1 MNEQIRVSRVS
12 LIQYQIS
19 DPSGT
24 AATRMTLDSLHRH
37 RAKLEIRSRPLP
49 ARAAGHPAGEDGVS
63 RVRRAWQAL
72 TGQADAK
79 HAIVTTSPRAQGD
92 VSPYRTVN
100 RDRVME
106 ATNAPPGARQQWQ
119 LYRVREESR
128 DLELRSP
135 IWGGYVRYNRIQV
148 IGYDLARLQF
158 DRLTKEQATRLEEVT
173 KHLRQAWRR
182 FQVIPDVGGTGSTIH
197 QMAGS
202 VMHHLDVD
210 GDCFLTRRGPA
221 DKRVWDL
228 HPGDALAEHER
239 HIAATGGNARQLGVE
254 TDRHGRPVAYL
265 FGAGGDLSRLNWGY
279 SSYGGTASNV
289 RRVAAGRVLHVRD
302 RSGEV
307 TAVRGW
313 PRCTTVIE
321 DIARLDEWYSALVR
335 SATMRAAV
343 GVALQKLEGW
353 AILPT

>member
-1 MNEQIRVSRVS
+1 MS
-12 LIQYQIS
+12 
-19 DPSGT
+19 
-24 AATRMTLDSLHRH
+24 ATT
-37 RAKLEIRSRPLP
+37 
-49 ARAAGHPAGEDGVS
+49 
-63 RVRRAWQAL
+63 
-72 TGQADAK
+72 
-79 HAIVTTSPRAQGD
+79 
-92 VSPYRTVN
+92 
-100 RDRVME
+100 
-106 ATNAPPGARQQWQ
+106 
-119 LYRVREESR
+119 
-128 DLELRSP
+128 
-135 IWGGYVRYNRIQV
+135 RIQV

-210 GDCFLTRRGPA
+210 GDCFLTRDAARPISACGTCTPA
-221 DKRVWDL
+221 TRWQNTSAISR
-228 HPGDALAEHER
+228 P
-239 HIAATGGNARQLGVE
+239 TGGNARQLGVE

-279 SSYGGTASNV
+279 SSYGGTSSNV

-343 GVALQKLEGW
+343 GVALQKLEGMGAVRRPW
-353 AILPT
+353 RAGGQLARADQSAVPKGRKRRSRPRMSGRISEFAANAGTASCWLIRAGNSNRSTRALRPGRKRKPSGCLNGGCARRCGRRRPRCSATTRRSRSPPASSGTSRNGRRSKTGRWC